1 MSAEVSI
8 WEVLGIEATQDQRAI
23 KRAYAK
29 QLKTTRPED
38 DAGKFQTLR
47 ISYEYALHWA
57 QHRADDPDQPGQVS
71 APEPAPEPV
80 PVSAPQAEPASA
92 PKPVAAP
99 PLLEPKPE
107 LPPAQQAHKLWLRFL
122 GYGSQPDIQRL
133 KTMLASDDLLNL
145 DVRDAFELCAANYC
159 ASDHADPDLAAQIIF
174 HFEWEKSIAHLLRMD
189 SQTPRIALERHHAE
203 NQWQFLLDKAKTIP
217 ALGLLLAPRMP
228 KWPFQ
233 LMDRKMVGQLQEWI
247 YILTR
252 KMPEVVCYKINQEVL
267 KTWAKKCDAKRY
279 FIQTFFGSLALGLPL
294 AALWVLLLSWPFGL
308 RQVLDHPFAPW
319 LLLLGEVTSFAG
331 VGYFTFYP
339 SQRLREIGQRLH
351 HELIVKSK
359 EIYRFDW
366 RVYSFALAW
375 FALWGFCT
383 VLPQAPNWL
392 QQIEA
397 VSSWFGLSLIVFV
410 FSSSLTPGR
419 SLFALALALII
430 AMPVRESFHFSAPYS
445 RYALFLL
452 TLFCLTF
459 QGSNAIRRWLNP
471 AQLEKARLVC
481 LLCSATLVVNYSLQG
496 THILQNSVVLLLG
509 WLLCLVASQL
519 NGTPNFPPVWRIAMV
534 AILGPVVIALSTH
547 IDLPFGPALVYYA
560 NLWFTL
566 MILVS
571 LVGDR
576 FFPLEKQ

>member
-8 WEVLGIEATQDQRAI
+8 WEVLGIEATLDQRAI

-47 ISYEYALHWA
+47 VSYEYALHWA
-57 QHRADDPDQPGQVS
+57 QHQVSDPDQPTQVSAPESAPVSVPEPAPVS
-71 APEPAPEPV
+71 APEPAAAQPL
-80 PVSAPQAEPASA
+80 PQ
-92 PKPVAAP
+92 
-99 PLLEPKPE
+99 PE
-107 LPPAQQAHKLWLRFL
+107 LPPAQQAHSLWLRFI
-122 GYGSQPDIQRL
+122 GFGTQPDIQRMRS
-133 KTMLASDDLLNL
+133 MLASDDLLNL

-159 ASDHADPDLAAQIIF
+159 ASDHADPDLAAKIIM

-189 SQTPRIALERHHAE
+189 PQTPRIALERHHAE

-217 ALGLLLAPRMP
+217 ALELLLAPRMP
-228 KWPFQ
+228 NWPFQ

-319 LLLLGEVTSFAG
+319 LLLLGEATSFAG
-331 VGYFTFYP
+331 VAYFTFRP
-339 SQRLREIGQRLH
+339 SERIRAIGQRLH
-351 HELIVKSK
+351 YELIVKPR

-375 FALWGFCT
+375 FALWGFST

-452 TLFCLTF
+452 ACFCLAF
-459 QGSNAIRRWLNP
+459 QGSNAIRRWLTP
-471 AQLEKARLVC
+471 AQLEKARGLY
-481 LLCSATLVVNYSLQG
+481 LLCSATLLFNYSSQG
-496 THILQNSVVLLLG
+496 AYILQNSIVLLLG
-509 WLLCLVASQL
+509 WLLCLAASQL
-519 NGTPNFPPVWRIAMV
+519 NGTPNFPPVWRIAVV
-534 AILGPVVIALSTH
+534 AILGPVLLAFSTK
-547 IDLPFGPALVYYA
+547 IDLPFGPALVYYT
-560 NLWFTL
+560 NFWFTL

-571 LVGDR
+571 LIGDR